1 MLQTLKKLDKGTV
14 IRTVL
19 LLIAFA
25 NQGLVVFGKEALP
38 FSEDQVSSL
47 IEMIYY
53 VGSFILTTVA
63 ALVAWFKNNYVTEKG
78 QQQKAVLKANNLTNA
93 K

>member
-1 MLQTLKKLDKGTV
+1 MLQTLKKMDKGTV

-25 NQGLVVFGKEALP
+25 NQGLIIFGKEALP
-38 FSEDQVSSL
+38 LSDDQVSSL

-53 VGSFILTTVA
+53 VGSFILTAVV
-63 ALVAWFKNNYVTEKG
+63 ALVAWFKNNYVTAKG
-78 QQQKAVLKANNLTNA
+78 QRQKEVLKANNLTNA

>member
-1 MLQTLKKLDKGTV
+1 MKKLDKGTV

-19 LLIAFA
+19 LLLAFA
-25 NQGLVVFGKEALP
+25 NQGLAVFGKEALP
-38 FSEDQVSSL
+38 FSNDQVSSL

-53 VGSFILTTVA
+53 VGSFILTAVVA
-63 ALVAWFKNNYVTEKG
+63 LIAWFKNNYVTAKG
-78 QQQKAVLKANNLTNA
+78 HQQKEVLKANNLTNA

>member
-1 MLQTLKKLDKGTV
+1 MFQTLKKLDKGTV

-19 LLIAFA
+19 LLLAFA
-25 NQGLVVFGKEALP
+25 NQGLAVFGKEALP
-38 FSEDQVSSL
+38 FSDDQVSSF
-47 IEMIYY
+47 IETAYY
-53 VGSFILTTVA
+53 IGSFILAAVA
-63 ALVAWFKNNYVTEKG
+63 ALVAWFKNNYLTAKG